1 MRVPCGGDTPGRRV
15 RTRPGGTDRSS
26 LTGAAR
32 FAHEKIVLVTRASAC
47 QSGRIITGN
56 EGESVSTRIHYRP
69 FAIADIGAAHA
80 LTTEL
85 KWPHREDD
93 WRFVAGLGNG
103 FVAECDGRV
112 VGTAF
117 SWKYGVEAGS
127 VGMIIVSPAHQGMGI
142 GRGLTELALEELG
155 SRRAMLHATP
165 AGRPLYEK
173 LGFVAIGALDQ
184 HQGNAGVP
192 ALPSLPPSERLR
204 PIGERDT
211 PRLVELASRASG
223 LDRTTVL
230 PALLES
236 ADGIGLERDGELI
249 GFALFRRF
257 GRGQAIGPVVTPYAA
272 DPLRAQALI
281 GHWLASSPGAFVRI
295 DVPADSGLTDWLEA
309 LGLARVDTVV
319 KMARGA
325 GSAWPRDERFAQ
337 YGIIN
342 QAIG

>member
-1 MRVPCGGDTPGRRV
+1 MST
-15 RTRPGGTDRSS
+15 RTHYR
-26 LTGAAR
+26 R
-32 FAHEKIVLVTRASAC
+32 FAL
-47 QSGRIITGN
+47 
-56 EGESVSTRIHYRP
+56 
-69 FAIADIGAAHA
+69 ADVGAAHA

-85 KWPHREDD
+85 KWPHREED
-93 WRFVAGLGNG
+93 WQFVARLGNG

-117 SWKYGVEAGS
+117 GWKYGADSGS
-127 VGMIIVSPAHQGMGI
+127 VGMIIVSPAHQGLGI
-142 GRGLTELALEELG
+142 GRRVTELALEELG
-155 SRRAMLHATP
+155 SRRTMLHATP

-184 HQGNAGVP
+184 HQGSARAP
-192 ALPSLPPSERLR
+192 ALLGLPPGERLR
-204 PIGERDT
+204 PLGARDI

-223 LDRTTVL
+223 LDRTLVL
-230 PALLES
+230 PALFEC
-236 ADGIGLERDGELI
+236 AEGIGLERDGELI
-249 GFALFRRF
+249 GFSLFRRF

-281 GHWLASSPGAFVRI
+281 GHWLASNAGAFVRI
-295 DVPADSGLTDWLEA
+295 DVPADSGLTEWLEG

-325 GSAWPRDERFAQ
+325 GPAWPRDERFAQ